1 MIAPK
6 GEKLTPAQEKK
17 AYADATARDKGRC
30 VRCGH
35 PGPTERDHRQNRDPF
50 NTTPAN
56 LQLLG
61 GAFGCGCHRWKTENP
76 RLAILEGFAVP
87 RYARP
92 ELWPG
97 WRVDDGWVIYF
108 DAPDADGNWWRKIS
122 ESTAEFIMSSGGR
135 GNGENPDN

>member
-1 MIAPK
+1 MITPK
-6 GEKLTPAQEKK
+6 IPKLTPAQEKR
-17 AYADATARDKGRC
+17 AYADVTERDKGRC

-61 GAFGCGCHRWKTENP
+61 GAFGCGCHKWKTENP

-92 ELWPG
+92 ELWPA
-97 WRVDDGWVIYF
+97 WRVDGGWVLYF
-108 DAPDADGNWWRKIS
+108 NEPIDGEWWQPIS
-122 ESTAEFIMSSGGR
+122 ESTAEFIMSNGGR
-135 GNGENPDN
+135 PNG